1 MTQRT
6 PGRPRGSRNTKPSKA
21 AVANYYALLR
31 QAADAGDINAAG
43 KLIELDLL
51 DRKETAQ

>member
-1 MTQRT
+1 MKSDR

-31 QAADAGDINAAG
+31 QAADNGDINAAG

-51 DRKETAQ
+51 QRKDTAQ